1 MLNAV
6 IAAPLLNANH
16 SHSLESIELAADS
29 PARGSPQTARDT
41 PLAVSVRGTP
51 LTINARLTT

>member
-1 MLNAV
+1 MLNAI

-29 PARGSPQTARDT
+29 PWLAADSQGHAAGS
-41 PLAVSVRGTP
+41 LSH
-51 LTINARLTT
+51 ARLTT